1 LVNLKTLIAVARKKR
16 WRPLM
21 LSIIA
26 TVALVLAVIIAGVL
40 AYASTRPGNFRVGRS
55 ASIKAPDRLFPLI
68 NNLQALNTWN
78 LTLVRTHAANG
89 LALAIV
95 ARSVSGFYGVM
106 VLDARLRPSSRVT
119 SQGNLSHFG
128 A

>member
-1 LVNLKTLIAVARKKR
+1 
-16 WRPLM
+16 M

-26 TVALVLAVIIAGVL
+26 TIALVLAVIIAGVL

-68 NNLQALNTWN
+68 NDLQALNTWN
-78 LTLVRTHAANG
+78 LTLVRTHTANG

-95 ARSVSGFYGVM
+95 ARSRQR
-106 VLDARLRPSSRVT
+106 VLWCDGAGCPAQAVKPSDLAR
-119 SQGNLSHFG
+119 
-128 A
+128 